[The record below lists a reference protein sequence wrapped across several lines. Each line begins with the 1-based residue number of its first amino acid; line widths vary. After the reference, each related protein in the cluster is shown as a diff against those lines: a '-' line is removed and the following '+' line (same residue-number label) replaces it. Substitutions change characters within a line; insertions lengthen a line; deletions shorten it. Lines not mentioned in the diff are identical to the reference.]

1 MVVSERFF
9 DGSVSNRSRLPS
21 SKQTT
26 AAQSPAIGAA
36 GSKIPS
42 VDYGARSN
50 KNGYEAGGV
59 ANGGAGGPSSRSKI
73 DRLDQ
78 TISEERQSH
87 GLSAAVRFNNRYR
100 CKIIR
105 AQAGSSTAECSRG
118 RLWKSTLEI
127 EKSNHSATGTFFE
140 GRCVL
145 QLLQNEMPRCFVSR
159 LLGEAFVSWEVYR
172 IVRLHLAQC
181 RSSKYPNAASFWFGW
196 ICRRVAKALRVHRWT
211 RMMRSGVGGLR
222 ENEDQT
228 RRTFSDWHTK

>member
-1 MVVSERFF
+1 M
-9 DGSVSNRSRLPS
+9 PS
-21 SKQTT
+21 SKRST

-42 VDYGARSN
+42 VDYGARSSEN
-50 KNGYEAGGV
+50 EFEAGGV

-78 TISEERQSH
+78 TISEERQNH
-87 GLSAAVRFNNRYR
+87 GLSAAVRFNSRYR
-100 CKIIR
+100 CKRIR

-127 EKSNHSATGTFFE
+127 EKSDHTATGTCFE

-145 QLLQNEMPRCFVSR
+145 QLLENEMPRCFVSR
-159 LLGEAFVSWEVYR
+159 LLDEAFVSWEVYL
-172 IVRLHLAQC
+172 IVRLHLARC
-181 RSSKYPNAASFWFGW
+181 RSSKHPNAASFCFGW

-211 RMMRSGVGGLR
+211 RMMRSGVGRLR
-222 ENEDQT
+222 KNEDQT
-228 RRTFSDWHTK
+228 RRTLSDWHAK